1 MRPSA
6 QAHNGRLAWS
16 GFSSSLVKSLFF
28 PSLPSTTSRASKQ
41 AFSYALSLQC
51 RDEKN
56 LETEFTF
63 ATVLVEVL
71 RQCHRLL
78 FIFHNLKSLGHWQ
91 GHRDAEIFDTLRRQR
106 EISNMIKKKKKT
118 APCRWS
124 SAFWNVAPCRLRQI
138 HMFLGKIITKRT
150 FIPRT
155 GKQNNWGPTSQQIGR
170 GNEKRQSDSGR
181 IGEGGTGKRN
191 RKRDDAAYHGRW
203 PSRASWVKPLRRNK
217 RARRRGAERGNI
229 EAGARKEEAA
239 RSTVDGH
246 FVAIGRAPVLLT
258 SVWAL
263 KIKLSC
269 HHR

>member
-41 AFSYALSLQC
+41 AFSHALSLQC

-106 EISNMIKKKKKT
+106 EISNMIKKKKNCT
-118 APCRWS
+118 LPMVFCFLECRPLS
-124 SAFWNVAPCRLRQI
+124 PETNSHVFREN
-138 HMFLGKIITKRT
+138 
-150 FIPRT
+150 
-155 GKQNNWGPTSQQIGR
+155 
-170 GNEKRQSDSGR
+170 
-181 IGEGGTGKRN
+181 
-191 RKRDDAAYHGRW
+191 YH
-203 PSRASWVKPLRRNK
+203 
-217 RARRRGAERGNI
+217 
-229 EAGARKEEAA
+229 
-239 RSTVDGH
+239 
-246 FVAIGRAPVLLT
+246 
-258 SVWAL
+258 
-263 KIKLSC
+263 
-269 HHR
+269 